1 MNFYANGVFT
11 CHVAIV
17 GAGPT
22 GLTIA
27 NLLGKAGVSVIVIER
42 NPDTVQAPRA
52 VSIDDEA
59 LRTMQAAGL
68 VEKVLENVVLDYGYQ
83 YITANNVVFAQV
95 EPTARE
101 YGWPRRNA
109 FTQPELEAAL
119 RDGLARFPH
128 VKILFETCCET
139 VKEDDEGVTVQIK
152 CQDGEMRNVRAQ
164 FLAATDGGRSG
175 LRKQIGAQMTGS
187 TYRERWLIVDLKDT
201 KERFRLTRVLCNP
214 KRPTICLPGPDGRRR
229 YEFMVHKGE
238 TDEFISTEE
247 KVRELLGMFGPDAD
261 ATIVRK
267 QVYTFHARMADKWN
281 TRRIY
286 LGGDAAHLTPP
297 FAGQGMNSGVR
308 DAHNLAWKLACVVKG
323 ELGPGLLETYA
334 KERSP
339 HAWSLV
345 EMAVNIGKVMMPTS
359 RIQAFMIQTAFRLMR
374 FIPPMHAYFV
384 QMKYKPKPF
393 YKDGFVLPDD
403 GGLNVVGRMQ
413 PQPLVERLDRTRVK
427 FDELAGDGFALV
439 AFGENA
445 QATLAACA
453 QLKFGLPRMTR
464 IAVLPHS
471 MNIDRTADPSMVAVR
486 CVDEF
491 FEERLPKGREIL
503 IVIRPDRYAAA
514 ACDVTDATKIPAF
527 AQRVRALVAEMGEAD
542 IASAAPVAQP
552 A

>member
-1 MNFYANGVFT
+1 MNFYVNGDFN
-11 CHVAIV
+11 CDVAIV

-27 NLLGKAGVSVIVIER
+27 NLLGKAGVKVIVIER
-42 NPDTVQAPRA
+42 NPTTVQAPRA

-59 LRTMQAAGL
+59 LRTMQAAGI
-68 VEKVLENVVLDYGYQ
+68 VDKVLENVALDYGYQ
-83 YITANNVVFAQV
+83 YITPAGVVFAQV

-109 FTQPELEAAL
+109 FTQPELEATL
-119 RDGLARFPH
+119 REGLTRFPN
-128 VKILFETCCET
+128 VKIIFETCCEN
-139 VKEDDEGVTVQIK
+139 VKEDADGVTIHIK
-152 CQDGEMRNVRAQ
+152 CQDGEMRNVRARY
-164 FLAATDGGRSG
+164 LAATDGGRSAI
-175 LRKQIGAQMTGS
+175 RKLIGAQMTGS

-238 TDEFISTEE
+238 TDEFICTPE
-247 KVRELLGMFGPDAD
+247 KVRELLAMFGPDAD
-261 ATIVRK
+261 TPIVRR
-267 QVYTFHARMADKWN
+267 QVYTFHARMADRWN
-281 TRRIY
+281 TRRIF

-308 DAHNLAWKLACVVKG
+308 DAHNLAWKLTCVVKG
-323 ELGPGLLETYA
+323 ELGPGLLDSYF

-339 HAWSLV
+339 HAWSLI

-359 RIQAFMIQTAFRLMR
+359 RVQAFLVQTAFRLMR
-374 FIPPMHAYFV
+374 FIPPLHDYYV
-384 QMKYKPKPF
+384 QMKYKPKPY
-393 YKDGFVLPDD
+393 YKDGFILPDD

-413 PQPLVERLDRTRVK
+413 PQPLVERLDRSRVK

-445 QATLAACA
+445 QTTLAACNGHD
-453 QLKFGLPRMTR
+453 FGLPRLAR

-471 MNIDRTADPSMVAVR
+471 MNIDRTADPAILAVR
-486 CVDEF
+486 SVDEF
-491 FEERLPKGREIL
+491 FEERLPKSREIL
-503 IVIRPDRYAAA
+503 LVIRPDRYAAA
-514 ACDVTDATKIPAF
+514 ACDVTDVSKIADF
-527 AQRVRALVAEMGEAD
+527 AARVRALA
-542 IASAAPVAQP
+542 ASTGSVELASLEPAAQ
-552 A
+552 

>member
-1 MNFYANGVFT
+1 MNVHANGVIE
-11 CHVAIV
+11 CDVAIV

-27 NLLGKAGVSVIVIER
+27 NLLGKAGVNVIVIER
-42 NPDTVQAPRA
+42 NPTTVQAPRA

-59 LRTMQAAGL
+59 LRTMQAAG
-68 VEKVLENVVLDYGYQ
+68 VVDRVLENVALDYGYQ
-83 YITANNVVFAQV
+83 YITAGGVVFAQV

-119 RDGLARFPH
+119 RDGLSRFPN
-128 VKILFETCCET
+128 VKTLFETCCEN
-139 VKEDDEGVTVQIK
+139 VKEDEDGVAIQIK
-152 CQDGEMRNVRAQ
+152 CPDGEVRKVRARY
-164 FLAATDGGRSG
+164 LAATDGGRSAI
-175 LRKQIGAQMTGS
+175 RKMIGAQMTGS

-214 KRPTICLPGPDGRRR
+214 RRPTICLPGPDGRRR

-238 TDEFISTEE
+238 TDEYISTPE
-247 KVRELLGMFGPDAD
+247 KVRELLAMFGPDAD
-261 ATIVRK
+261 TPIVRK
-267 QVYTFHARMADKWN
+267 QVYTFHARMADRWS
-281 TRRIY
+281 TRRIF
-286 LGGDAAHLTPP
+286 LAGDAAHLTPP
-297 FAGQGMNSGVR
+297 FAGQGMNSGIR
-308 DAHNLAWKLACVVKG
+308 DAHNLAWKLTCVVRG
-323 ELGPGLLETYA
+323 ELGPAVLESYF

-339 HAWSLV
+339 HAWSLI

-359 RIQAFMIQTAFRLMR
+359 AIQAFLIQSAFRLMR

-453 QLKFGLPRMTR
+453 QHDFGLPRMTR
-464 IAVLPHS
+464 IALLPHS
-471 MNIDRTADPSMVAVR
+471 MNIDRAADADLTAVR
-486 CVDEF
+486 SVDEF
-491 FEERLPKGREIL
+491 FEERLPKGREVL

-514 ACDVTDATKIPAF
+514 ACDVTDASRIAGF
-527 AQRVRALVAEMGEAD
+527 AQRVRALAAETGEPEAVVPH
-542 IASAAPVAQP
+542 AAQRA
-552 A
+552 

>member
-1 MNFYANGVFT
+1 MNVHANGSFN
-11 CHVAIV
+11 CDVAIV

-22 GLTIA
+22 GLTLA

-42 NPDTVQAPRA
+42 NPTTVQAPRA

-68 VEKVLENVVLDYGYQ
+68 VEKVIENVALDYGYQ
-83 YITANNVVFAQV
+83 YITSGNVVFAQV

-109 FTQPELEAAL
+109 FTQPQLEATL
-119 RDGLARFPH
+119 REGLARYPN
-128 VKILFETCCET
+128 VKVIFETCCEN
-139 VKEDDEGVTVQIK
+139 VKEDDDGVTIQIK
-152 CQDGEMRNVRAQ
+152 CQDGELRNVRARY
-164 FLAATDGGRSG
+164 LAATDGGRSPI
-175 LRKQIGAQMTGS
+175 RKLIGAQMTGS

-201 KERFRLTRVLCNP
+201 KERLRLTRVLCNP

-238 TDEFISTEE
+238 TDESISTAE
-247 KVRELLGMFGPDAD
+247 KVRELLAMFGPDAD
-261 ATIVRK
+261 SPVVRR

-281 TRRIY
+281 TRRIF

-308 DAHNLAWKLACVVKG
+308 DAHNLAWKLTCVVKG
-323 ELGPGLLETYA
+323 ELGPGLLDSYF

-339 HAWSLV
+339 HAWSLI

-359 RIQAFMIQTAFRLMR
+359 RIQAFLVQTAFRLMR
-374 FIPPMHAYFV
+374 FIPPMHDYFV

-403 GGLNVVGRMQ
+403 GGLNLVGRMQ
-413 PQPLVERLDRTRVK
+413 PQPLVELLDRSRVK
-427 FDELAGDGFALV
+427 FDDLAGDGFALV

-453 QLKFGLPRMTR
+453 DQDFGLPRLAR
-464 IAVLPHS
+464 IAVLPHG
-471 MNIDRTADPSMVAVR
+471 MNIDRTADPAICAARS
-486 CVDEF
+486 VDEF
-491 FEERLPKGREIL
+491 FEERLPKRREIL

-514 ACDVTDATKIPAF
+514 ACDVTDVSKIADF
-527 AQRVRALVAEMGEAD
+527 AARVRGLAESTGAAEMAREDAT
-542 IASAAPVAQP
+542 AM
-552 A
+552 

>member
-1 MNFYANGVFT
+1 MNFYVNGSFQ
-11 CHVAIV
+11 CDVAIV

-22 GLTIA
+22 GLTLA
-27 NLLGKAGVSVIVIER
+27 NLLGKAGVNVIVIER
-42 NPDTVQAPRA
+42 NPTTVQAPRA

-68 VEKVLENVVLDYGYQ
+68 VEKVLENVALDYGYQ
-83 YITANNVVFAQV
+83 YIATNNVVFAQV

-109 FTQPELEAAL
+109 FSQPELEAAL
-119 RDGLARFPH
+119 REGLARFPN
-128 VKILFETCCET
+128 VKALFETCFEN
-139 VKEDDEGVTVQIK
+139 VKEDAHGVTLQIK
-152 CQDGEMRNVRAQ
+152 CQDGEMRNVHARY
-164 FLAATDGGRSG
+164 LAATDGGRSG
-175 LRKQIGAQMTGS
+175 VRKMIGAQMTGS

-214 KRPTICLPGPDGRRR
+214 RRPTICLPGPDGRRR

-238 TDEFISTEE
+238 TDDVISTET
-247 KVRELLGMFGPDAD
+247 KVRELLAMFGPDAD
-261 ATIVRK
+261 STIVRR
-267 QVYTFHARMADKWN
+267 QVYTFHARMADKWS
-281 TRRIY
+281 TSRIF

-308 DAHNLAWKLACVVKG
+308 DAHNLAWKLASVVKG
-323 ELGPGLLETYA
+323 ELGPDLLDSYF

-339 HAWSLV
+339 HAWSLI

-359 RIQAFMIQTAFRLMR
+359 RLQAFLIQSAFRLMR

-427 FDELAGDGFALV
+427 FDELAGDGFTLV
-439 AFGENA
+439 AFGDNA

-453 QLKFGLPRMTR
+453 EHDFGLPRLNR
-464 IAVLPHS
+464 IALLPHG
-471 MNIDRTADPSMVAVR
+471 MNIDRTADPGLLAVR
-486 CVDEF
+486 SVDEF

-514 ACDVTDATKIPAF
+514 ACDVTDTANIAGFATC
-527 AQRVRALVAEMGEAD
+527 VRALAKSTGAVEEVGVGV
-542 IASAAPVAQP
+542 IAN
-552 A
+552 

>member
-1 MNFYANGVFT
+1 MNFYDNGVFS
-11 CHVAIV
+11 CDVVII

-22 GLTIA
+22 GLTLA

-42 NPDTVQAPRA
+42 NPSTVQAPRA
-52 VSIDDEA
+52 VSIDDES

-68 VEKVLENVVLDYGYQ
+68 VEKVLENIALDYGYQ

-109 FTQPELEAAL
+109 FTQPELEATL
-119 RDGLARFPH
+119 REGLARFPN
-128 VKILFETCCET
+128 VKALFETCFEN
-139 VKEDDEGVTVQIK
+139 VKEDADGVTVQIK
-152 CQDGEMRNVRAQ
+152 CQDGELRNIRARY
-164 FLAATDGGRSG
+164 LAATDGGRSA
-175 LRKQIGAQMTGS
+175 LRKHIGAQMTGS

-214 KRPTICLPGPDGRRR
+214 KRPTICLPGPGGRRR

-238 TDEFISTEE
+238 TDEIISTEP
-247 KVRELLGMFGPDAD
+247 KVRELLAMFGPDAD
-261 ATIVRK
+261 STIVRR

-281 TRRIY
+281 TKRIF

-323 ELGPGLLETYA
+323 ELGPRLLDSYF

-339 HAWSLV
+339 HAWSLI

-359 RIQAFMIQTAFRLMR
+359 RIQAFVIQAAFRLMR

-393 YKDGFVLPDD
+393 YNKGFVLPDD

-413 PQPLVERLDRTRVK
+413 PQPVVEHLDRSRVK
-427 FDELAGDGFALV
+427 FDELAGEGFALV
-439 AFGENA
+439 AFGDNA
-445 QATLAACA
+445 QATLGACA
-453 QLKFGLPRMTR
+453 AHDFGLPRLAR

-471 MNIDRTADPSMVAVR
+471 MNIDRAADPAILAVR
-486 CVDEF
+486 AVDEF

-503 IVIRPDRYAAA
+503 LVIRPDRYAAA
-514 ACDVTDATKIPAF
+514 ACDVTDAAKIADF
-527 AQRVRALVAEMGEAD
+527 AARVRALAR
-542 IASAAPVAQP
+542 STAAPVVVPVEGITSDA
-552 A
+552 